1 LLPDDIKNL
10 DGVPIPNFAQRWV
23 GGVSFHHWQQREGV
37 MATIFK
43 CIGMSAA
50 VAVAGFLSG
59 EAGAMPVGP
68 AGKPALERIDLIDKA
83 QYSYGGKDYCWY
95 DDGWNG
101 PGWYVCGQYTVR
113 GVGWGGGSGWHG
125 WVHTSG
131 GAVRGGTARRG
142 TVTTGGGTGVS
153 GGRTGGRDVSG
164 RTGGSR
170 TGSAR
175 TGGSRTG
182 GARTGTGGS
191 RTGGS
196 RTGGGRSGGGRS
208 GGGRG
213 GGGKGGGG
221 KGGGRHSDLLLK
233 HDVAP
238 LGRLD
243 NGLGFYRFSYHG
255 SEKAYVGVMAQEVQ
269 AVMPEAVVRGSDGF
283 LRVHYE
289 LVGVK
294 FQTYDR
300 WLASGAV
307 VPSGLPLRE

>member
-1 LLPDDIKNL
+1 MSKILK
-10 DGVPIPNFAQRWV
+10 
-23 GGVSFHHWQQREGV
+23 S
-37 MATIFK
+37 
-43 CIGMSAA
+43 IGMSAA
-50 VAVAGFLSG
+50 FAVAGFLSG
-59 EAGAMPVGP
+59 EAGAVPVGG
-68 AGKPALERIDLIDKA
+68 AGKGALERIDLIDKA

-131 GAVRGGTARRG
+131 GTARRG
-142 TVTTGGGTGVS
+142 TVTTG
-153 GGRTGGRDVSG
+153 RTGGRDVGGRGGGSRAG
-164 RTGGSR
+164 DARTGGSR
-170 TGSAR
+170 TGS
-175 TGGSRTG
+175 
-182 GARTGTGGS
+182 ARTGTGGS

-196 RTGGGRSGGGRS
+196 RTGSGRT

-213 GGGKGGGG
+213 AGGKGGGG
-221 KGGGRHSDLLLK
+221 KGGGRHSDVSLK
-233 HDVAP
+233 HDIAL

-243 NGLGFYRFSYHG
+243 NGLGFYRFSYNG
-255 SEKAYVGVMAQEVQ
+255 SEKAYVGVMAHEVQ
-269 AVMPEAVVRGSDGF
+269 AVMPQAVVRGSDGY

-289 LVGVK
+289 ALGVK

-307 VPSGLPLRE
+307 VPSGHALRQ